1 MRSLGLLNNHSSN
14 TTQTTN
20 NYEHLKK
27 IINGEVINKETMV
40 INQAKKWG
48 SNKSNHPSNDNIWL
62 WPNQPRTGQTGLI
75 PNLSI
80 EPSILKFF

>member
-27 IINGEVINKETMV
+27 IINGEVINKEQWSSIKQKNEEA
-40 INQAKKWG
+40 INLTIHQTIIYDFG
-48 SNKSNHPSNDNIWL
+48 
-62 WPNQPRTGQTGLI
+62 RTSLE
-75 PNLSI
+75 LVK
-80 EPSILKFF
+80 LD